1 MILAILKTGFRALR
15 RDRAA
20 FVLSFIVPIVFFTIF
35 GIIFGREHM
44 DTTPKVNVIV
54 VDEDRSEASRR
65 LVQGLLREES
75 LTAFIR
81 PAQEKGGPVPSDYTA
96 ASAEAAV
103 KAGVAPAAVI
113 IPKGFGDHP
122 IGFGD
127 DSGAEPIQ
135 LLHDSA
141 DPVAAP
147 YVSGMLQKTVMTSLP
162 DVMAG
167 EGMKYFEQA
176 AGVLTPGQHDR
187 IAAMLSDLHK
197 TVAENNAN
205 GGGGGTSQESSGM
218 TGLVN
223 VKVRDVVGEK
233 KQSPMIAYYAAAVG
247 VMFLLF
253 TASAAGGSLLDEA
266 ESGSLDRVLSS
277 RVSMTTLLV
286 GKLIYS
292 ALQALLQLTIMFLWG
307 AAVFH
312 LDLFHHLGG
321 FFAMSVATSLS
332 VAAFGMLLASVSRTR
347 AQQAA
352 IGTLLILTMSAVGG
366 IMLPKMLMPPLMLK
380 FGLLTFNSWAIE
392 GYTKVF
398 WRDEPVSHLVPQMA
412 ALLGGGL
419 ALFLLARHF
428 ARRWEHT

>member
-35 GIIFGREHM
+35 GIIFGGQHM
-44 DTTPKVNVIV
+44 DTTPRVNLIV
-54 VDEDRSEASRR
+54 VDQDHSVASQR
-65 LVQGLLREES
+65 LVQGLLHEGS
-75 LTAFIR
+75 LNAFTR
-81 PAQEKGGPVPSDYTA
+81 PAQEKGGPAPADYTA
-96 ASAEAAV
+96 AGAEAAV
-103 KAGVAPAAVI
+103 KAGVAPAAVV
-113 IPKGFGDHP
+113 IPRGFGEHP
-122 IGFGD
+122 IAFGPEG
-127 DSGAEPIQ
+127 DSPAEPIQ
-135 LLHDSA
+135 LLHDSS
-141 DPVAAP
+141 DPVASP

-176 AGVLTPGQHDR
+176 AGFLTPEQHER
-187 IAAMLSDLHK
+187 IAAMLSDLR
-197 TVAENNAN
+197 TYASDSGPGS
-205 GGGGGTSQESSGM
+205 GGGQGSSGM
-218 TGLVN
+218 SGFVN

-253 TASAAGGSLLDEA
+253 SASAAGGTLLDEA
-266 ESGSLDRVLSS
+266 ESGALDRVLSS
-277 RVSMTTLLV
+277 RVSMTTLLL

-292 ALQALLQLTIMFLWG
+292 ALQLMTQLTIMFLWA

-321 FFAMSVATSLS
+321 FFAMTVATSLS
-332 VAAFGMLLASVSRTR
+332 VAAFGMLLASISHTR

-352 IGTLLILTMSAVGG
+352 TGTLLILTMSAVGG
-366 IMLPKMLMPPLMLK
+366 SMFPKFLMPPLMLK

-398 WRDEPVSHLVPQMA
+398 WRDEPVAHLIPQMA
-412 ALLGGGL
+412 ALLFGGL
-419 ALFLLARHF
+419 VLFVLARRF
-428 ARRWEHT
+428 AKRWEHT